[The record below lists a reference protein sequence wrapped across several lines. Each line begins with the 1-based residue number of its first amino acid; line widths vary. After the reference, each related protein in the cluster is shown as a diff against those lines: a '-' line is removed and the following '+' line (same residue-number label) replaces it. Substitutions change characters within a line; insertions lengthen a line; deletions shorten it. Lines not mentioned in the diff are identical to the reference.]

1 MKKTVVAVLL
11 CAVLL
16 AAGCSAPG
24 SGSSGADSDAQ
35 KKQEAAVQE
44 TKETAQTED
53 AAGAGESVQ
62 EQEATA
68 SADDADQPAGS
79 AEAVSTE
86 EKSAEAKD
94 SAQKEELEKSAET
107 EDTAQ
112 KEEKEE
118 SAEAVTAEKA
128 SAEEDAEEDKT
139 EAAPAEKTADKEA
152 SAEKTAEKAAEAEK
166 EEAAE
171 EPAEEDEPVPDG
183 FTPYGNY
190 LLVYDSGYEVKS
202 RYSEAGLTF
211 YMESEEFRFI
221 LDKNLPNFP
230 GKVAHMLFYTEA
242 PMDPAEAEGETFPF
256 DEHYTMYIDLEDGSS
271 YTLSRDQLDLKGRI
285 FVRDLYESFREQ
297 WEGAF

>member
-1 MKKTVVAVLL
+1 MKKTIIAVLL

-24 SGSSGADSDAQ
+24 SGSSAADSDAQ
-35 KKQEAAVQE
+35 KKQETAVQE
-44 TKETAQTED
+44 IKETVQTEE
-53 AAGAGESVQ
+53 ASETGGSVQ
-62 EQEATA
+62 EQEVTA
-68 SADDADQPAGS
+68 SAADAKQPSES

-86 EKSAEAKD
+86 KKSAEAED
-94 SAQKEELEKSAET
+94 S
-107 EDTAQ
+107 AQ

-118 SAEAVTAEKA
+118 SAEAEDTAQKEEKEETAEAVTADQA
-128 SAEEDAEEDKT
+128 SAEADAE
-139 EAAPAEKTADKEA
+139 AEKKEAA
-152 SAEKTAEKAAEAEK
+152 SAEKTAEKASEK
-166 EEAAE
+166 ASETEIEEVQEEA
-171 EPAEEDEPVPDG
+171 AEEDEPVPDG
-183 FTPYGNY
+183 FNPYGNY

-271 YTLSRDQLDLKGRI
+271 YTLSRDQLDLKGRL

>member
-68 SADDADQPAGS
+68 SADDADQPAES

-86 EKSAEAKD
+86 EKSAEAEDSAQKEKKEESAETED
-94 SAQKEELEKSAET
+94 SAQKEE
-107 EDTAQ
+107 
-112 KEEKEE
+112 KEGT
-118 SAEAVTAEKA
+118 AEAVTADQA
-128 SAEEDAEEDKT
+128 SAEADAE
-139 EAAPAEKTADKEA
+139 AEKKEAA
-152 SAEKTAEKAAEAEK
+152 SAEKASETASETEK
-166 EEAAE
+166 EEAQE
-171 EPAEEDEPVPDG
+171 EAAEEDEPVPDG

-271 YTLSRDQLDLKGRI
+271 YTLSRDQLDLKGRL